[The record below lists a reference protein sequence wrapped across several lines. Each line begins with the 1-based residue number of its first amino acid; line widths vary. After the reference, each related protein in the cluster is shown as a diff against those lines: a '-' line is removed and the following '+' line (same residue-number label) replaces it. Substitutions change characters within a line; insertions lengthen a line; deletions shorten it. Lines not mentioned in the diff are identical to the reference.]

1 MANNYFGN
9 KIRQLRS
16 SHSLSMS
23 DLASKVGVT
32 KGAVN
37 MWENKGVVPRDDIL
51 VKLSKTFRISIDSL
65 LGNHNYEGIKNE
77 NIKLEYIQRGLE
89 KLDDKRLEKAENVL
103 KAVFD
108 DIWDDD
114 EGDDEDDI

>member
-9 KIRQLRS
+9 KIKQLRL

-23 DLASKVGVT
+23 DLASIVGVT

-37 MWENKGVVPRDDIL
+37 MWENKGVVPRDDVLI
-51 VKLSKTFRISIDSL
+51 KLSKTFQVTIDSL
-65 LGNHNYEGIKNE
+65 LGNVNYENMNTENKN
-77 NIKLEYIQRGLE
+77 LQYIQRGLE
-89 KLDDKRLEKAENVL
+89 KLDDKKLKKAEQVL
-103 KAVFD
+103 KLVFE

-114 EGDDEDDI
+114 EGDDEDDF

>member
-23 DLASKVGVT
+23 DLASRVGVT

-51 VKLSKTFRISIDSL
+51 IKLSKTFQVTIDSL
-65 LGNHNYEGIKNE
+65 LGNQNYENIKIDNR
-77 NIKLEYIQRGLE
+77 KLEYIQRGLG
-89 KLDDKRLEKAENVL
+89 KLDDKNLKKAEDIL